1 MYFTLGTNVDMK
13 GIAMA
18 GTKGQWFISDDTKK
32 ECITA
37 LVSELKVLRA
47 KANISQ
53 DDLAKILSISRQ
65 TYCQIEN
72 GNKDMSWNIYLSLI
86 FFFESLEETS
96 KLISLFGIYPEEF
109 VRQFKVN
116 SQDKL

>member
-1 MYFTLGTNVDMK
+1 MVYCTLETNLNVK
-13 GIAMA
+13 GIVMT
-18 GTKGQWFISDDTKK
+18 GTKGQWFISDDTKT

-37 LVSELKVLRA
+37 LVPELKLLRA

-72 GNKDMSWNIYLSLI
+72 GNKDMS
-86 FFFESLEETS
+86 
-96 KLISLFGIYPEEF
+96 
-109 VRQFKVN
+109 
-116 SQDKL
+116 

>member
-13 GIAMA
+13 GIAMT

-72 GNKDMSWNIYLSLI
+72 GNKDI

>member
-1 MYFTLGTNVDMK
+1 MTG
-13 GIAMA
+13 A
-18 GTKGQWFISDDTKK
+18 KGQWFMSDDTKE